1 MGCKALDNWDVHPG
15 FVFSNMLGLFMQT
28 FFIILTNIPK
38 QGMVDWAENAAAVS
52 HWQIS
57 SGEAVSEACSLHLF
71 PL

>member
-28 FFIILTNIPK
+28 FFIILTNITK
-38 QGMVDWAENAAAVS
+38 QGMVDWAENAAAAS
-52 HWQIS
+52 HWQIG

>member
-28 FFIILTNIPK
+28 FFIILTNITK

-52 HWQIS
+52 HWQIC